1 MRFRRVTTAFILAL
15 VCCCGL
21 SARPQEKPLTQEQV
35 INLVKHQFGDARGAR
50 SIERRGI
57 DFDPTPDFIESLKD
71 AGAND
76 VFTAALQNARHP
88 SHAASKTLTRVQV
101 LALLGGQVPSHRVA
115 MLVAE
120 RGIDFTPDKGFLN
133 EVSRGGGD
141 QELLSALRAARVS
154 KPVSVDPAAAAKEAE
169 VRQHVA
175 RYVEFQQK
183 NQFTDAEREIRA
195 ALQLSPRDPA
205 LLEDLAVVLQYEDKW
220 TESIDP
226 LHEALRYDPNYGPAH
241 ASLGSALGMQQDL
254 DGAIAQF
261 HEAIRIDPNDDGA
274 HYNLGVAL
282 MMKHDANG
290 AIAEY
295 REAIRI
301 NPKNA
306 PAHFGLGKRL
316 RFDKRDLPGALEQFR
331 LAYSL
336 APTNETYKSNY
347 EALLAEMNR

>member
-1 MRFRRVTTAFILAL
+1 MRFRGVTTTFILAL

-57 DFDPTPDFIESLKD
+57 DFDPTPEFIESLKD

-88 SHAASKTLTRVQV
+88 SHAASKTLSRVQV

-115 MLVAE
+115 MLVAQ
-120 RGIDFTPDKGFLN
+120 RGIDFTPDDGFLN

-141 QELLSALRAARVS
+141 HELLGALRTARVS
-154 KPVSVDPAAAAKEAE
+154 QPASVDPAAAAKEME

-175 RYVEFQQK
+175 RYIEFRQK
-183 NQFTDAEREIRA
+183 TSLPMRSGKS
-195 ALQLSPRDPA
+195 ALPCNCRRVIPPCSRT
-205 LLEDLAVVLQYEDKW
+205 LAVVLQYEDKW

-261 HEAIRIDPNDDGA
+261 HEAIRIDPNDNGA

-301 NPKNA
+301 NPAKMLPPILDWARGSDSIRGICQARWNSSDS
-306 PAHFGLGKRL
+306 LTRL
-316 RFDKRDLPGALEQFR
+316 LPR
-331 LAYSL
+331 MK
-336 APTNETYKSNY
+336 PTSPTMRPY
-347 EALLAEMNR
+347 RRR

>member
-1 MRFRRVTTAFILAL
+1 M
-15 VCCCGL
+15 
-21 SARPQEKPLTQEQV
+21 
-35 INLVKHQFGDARGAR
+35 
-50 SIERRGI
+50 
-57 DFDPTPDFIESLKD
+57 
-71 AGAND
+71 
-76 VFTAALQNARHP
+76 
-88 SHAASKTLTRVQV
+88 
-101 LALLGGQVPSHRVA
+101 
-115 MLVAE
+115 
-120 RGIDFTPDKGFLN
+120 
-133 EVSRGGGD
+133 
-141 QELLSALRAARVS
+141 
-154 KPVSVDPAAAAKEAE
+154 
-169 VRQHVA
+169 
-175 RYVEFQQK
+175 
-183 NQFTDAEREIRA
+183 
-195 ALQLSPRDPA
+195 
-205 LLEDLAVVLQYEDKW
+205 LQYEDKW

>member
-1 MRFRRVTTAFILAL
+1 MRFRGVTTTFILAL

-35 INLVKHQFGDARGAR
+35 INLVKHQLGDATGAR
-50 SIERRGI
+50 AIERRGI
-57 DFDPTPDFIESLKD
+57 DFDPTPDLMESLRD
-71 AGAND
+71 AGASD
-76 VFTAALQNARHP
+76 VFTTALRNARHP
-88 SHAASKTLTRVQV
+88 SHAASKSLSRIQV

-115 MLVAE
+115 MLVAQ
-120 RGIDFTPDKGFLN
+120 RGIDFAPDDDFLN
-133 EVSRGGGD
+133 EVSRSGGD
-141 QELLSALRAARVS
+141 HELLAALRTARVS
-154 KPVSVDPAAAAKEAE
+154 QPAYIDPAAAAKEME

-175 RYVEFQQK
+175 RSIEFRQK
-183 NQFTDAEREIRA
+183 NQFPDAEREIRA
-195 ALQLSPRDPA
+195 ALQLSPHDA
-205 LLEDLAVVLQYEDKW
+205 AILVDLAVVLQYEDQW
-220 TESIDP
+220 TESMDP

-261 HEAIRIDPNDDGA
+261 HEAVRIDPNDDGA

-282 MMKHDANG
+282 MMKHDPDG
-290 AIAEY
+290 AMAEY

-316 RFDKRDLPGALEQFR
+316 RKDKRDLPGALEQFR

-336 APTNETYKSNY
+336 DPTNETYKSNY
-347 EALLAEMNR
+347 EALSAEMNR